1 MRSLFSRWRGRDAGT
16 AQLPAG
22 QRVIAIGDIHGRLDL
37 FEELLERLTEE
48 DVLDSPGVTCTL
60 IGLGDYVDRGPDSAR
75 LLDRLI
81 ALQASGLNTVFLL
94 GNHEDILLAALD
106 GTAEDGAIRS
116 WLRFGGRETMA
127 SYRLPSAMVWGD
139 DMAAIQQA
147 LRAAVPPEHV
157 AFLRRLA
164 LTHQI
169 GDYLFVHAGVR
180 PQVPIEE
187 QERKDLLWIREPFL
201 GHRGSFG
208 PVVVH
213 GHSVTSA
220 IESQPNRIGLDTG
233 AYTTGVLSAVVLE
246 GSSRRFVDTREG

>member
-1 MRSLFSRWRGRDAGT
+1 
-16 AQLPAG
+16 
-22 QRVIAIGDIHGRLDL
+22 
-37 FEELLERLTEE
+37 
-48 DVLDSPGVTCTL
+48 
-60 IGLGDYVDRGPDSAR
+60 
-75 LLDRLI
+75 
-81 ALQASGLNTVFLL
+81 
-94 GNHEDILLAALD
+94 
-106 GTAEDGAIRS
+106 
-116 WLRFGGRETMA
+116 
-127 SYRLPSAMVWGD
+127 
-139 DMAAIQQA
+139 MAAIQQA